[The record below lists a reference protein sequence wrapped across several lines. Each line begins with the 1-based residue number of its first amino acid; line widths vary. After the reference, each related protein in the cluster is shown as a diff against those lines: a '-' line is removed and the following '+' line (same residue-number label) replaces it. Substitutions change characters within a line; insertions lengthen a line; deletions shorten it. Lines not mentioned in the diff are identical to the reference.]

1 MKEKDILY
9 QALQQFTAITRM
21 VLKIVPANKEKP
33 ETDYTKLELQVLEPM
48 GGYTLPRE
56 TAYTKLELQAGTQKT
71 YFDLLLKN
79 EIRQLHVP
87 EIIAKIGN
95 SKTDWLLICQ
105 YIPKPVKEILK
116 TAGINYLEAAGNCFI
131 QKEGFF
137 FYINDQP
144 VTPLR
149 QVATGKLWKT
159 AGIRLV
165 FALLQNPDLID
176 RPYRE
181 IAQKAHI
188 ALGNIG
194 DLLQELQQQGYVQT
208 RKETNKEI
216 LYLERKQELEKKWIE
231 LFITMLRPK
240 LLQGR
245 FRFMTAADKTRWKT
259 LQLPNAYWGGETAGA
274 LLTNYLEPET
284 FTIYTNQP
292 KIDIM
297 KTWRLLPDKKG
308 ELEILDLFWDINPET
323 EEAKKNTVPALLA
336 YAELIT
342 SLDSRNRE
350 TAERIKQQ
358 YLETN

>member
-9 QALQQFTAITRM
+9 QALQQFAAITRAA
-21 VLKIVPANKEKP
+21 LKIVPAPHKEKLKAP
-33 ETDYTKLELQVLEPM
+33 HQQLELQL
-48 GGYTLPRE
+48 GI
-56 TAYTKLELQAGTQKT
+56 QKAH
-71 YFDLLLKN
+71 FNVLLKN

-87 EIIAKIGN
+87 EIIAKIG
-95 SKTDWLLICQ
+95 SGKTDWLVICQ

-149 QVATGKLWKT
+149 QVATGKLWKN

-165 FALLQNPDLID
+165 FALLQHPGLVN

-181 IAQKAHI
+181 IAQKAQI

-194 DLLQELQQQGYVQT
+194 DLLQELQQQGYAKIN
-208 RKETNKEI
+208 KEVNREI
-216 LYLERKQELEKKWIE
+216 LYVERRKELEKKWIE
-231 LFITMLRPK
+231 LFVTILRPK
-240 LLQGR
+240 LVEGR
-245 FRFMTAADKTRWKT
+245 FRFMTAADKARWKT
-259 LQLPNAYWGGETAGA
+259 IQLPNTYWGGETAGA

-284 FTIYTNQP
+284 FTLYTNQP
-292 KIDIM
+292 KTEIM
-297 KTWRLLPDKKG
+297 KTWRLLPDKNG
-308 ELEILDLFWDINPET
+308 ELEILDLFWDINLET
-323 EEAKKNTVPALLA
+323 EETNKNTVPALLA

-350 TAERIKQQ
+350 TAERIKRQ